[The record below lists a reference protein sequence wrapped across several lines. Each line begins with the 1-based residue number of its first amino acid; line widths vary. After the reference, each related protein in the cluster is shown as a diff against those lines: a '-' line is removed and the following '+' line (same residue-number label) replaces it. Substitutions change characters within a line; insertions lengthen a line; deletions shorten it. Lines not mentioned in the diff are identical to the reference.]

1 MNNEEIKSKL
11 AKLEKKLNN
20 RDKNNNRD
28 KKFNVPMTIITE
40 LIAGI
45 FIGCLIGYFVD
56 NFFKTMP
63 IFIVLFCIIG
73 FFASL
78 LNMYKNLYK

>member
-11 AKLEKKLNN
+11 VNLEKKMNN
-20 RDKNNNRD
+20 KNEKAHID
-28 KKFNVPMTIITE
+28 KKFNVLITIITE
-40 LIAGI
+40 LIAGV

-56 NFFKTMP
+56 NFFETMP
-63 IFIVLFCIIG
+63 VFIILFCIIG